1 VPEEVGGA
9 GDNYV
14 FLSSMIHAHA
24 DDLFQGMKVKG
35 CYQFRLTRN
44 ADLAL
49 DSEDVEDLARALRG
63 ELFSRRYGDAVRLE
77 VADTCPKHLSDYLL
91 KQFNLSETE
100 LYQVNGP
107 VNLTRLFSITGL
119 DSHPEL
125 QYTPFTPQIPK
136 LLQNSEN
143 IFSVISKQDIL
154 LLHPFESFTPV
165 VDLLRQAAKD
175 PHVLAVRQTLY
186 RSGANSE
193 IVDALVDAA
202 RNGKEVTAVIEL
214 RALRRRVQPATGQPP
229 ASGRRGGDLRR
240 GRLQDPRQ
248 DDADPAPRA
257 GRDRALRA
265 PGYRQLPR
273 RQRPP
278 VHRLQPADL
287 RRRLCEDVG
296 KLFSQLIGMGKTLR
310 MKKLLHA
317 PFTLKKGMLD
327 MIARE
332 TQFALD
338 GKPAHIIAKFNSLTD
353 PKIIRA
359 LYKASQSGVRID
371 LVVRGMCCLRPGIA
385 GVSHN
390 IHVRSII
397 GRFLEHTRV
406 FYFLNGGEE
415 QMFLSS
421 ADWMERNL
429 DKRVET
435 CFPVEGKKLLLRVK
449 KELELPDRQHPQLEP
464 AVGRPL
470 RAQHADRQPEPAQCP
485 GDVAGAAGQPDLP
498 VTRTEEAEKGR
509 SIRIVWRACSARSG
523 QSHPRQPFRFLAKS
537 AWVSW
542 FRPASFPGT
551 PRPGCCHWRSVPPG
565 HLLGAADVV
574 EQDREAQQH
583 AQANQLDAVV
593 AEIGELV
600 LGNVAAVAAHQ
611 QREHLLVFAGEAG
624 QVRVLD
630 QVGAMLVVVV
640 VGDVQAHF
648 MHLGGPAEQFA
659 PDTVFQI
666 PILGHLI
673 ERMQGLALDPHRLF
687 QIDVVAL
694 HQRGQ
699 GALAHVFVVMATQQ
713 VVEHAFTQRA
723 FTMVHALQFEG
734 VEDGFENRQAGRE
747 DGAAVRLDAFEVD
760 LLDVAE
766 LEQFALEPGQ
776 ALGVHF
782 PVPWPPAFSARPM
795 ARMVPEEPMASSQ
808 VRRCRACSMLMI
820 SRRAAV
826 YAWA

>member
-1 VPEEVGGA
+1 MNNEVLTPVAIKDAQAVPEEMVQTPPDLPPAAEAEPAPVVETVAPAPAPAPAIAVPSLDDSSLYIHRELSQLQFNIRVLEQALDESYPLLERLKFLLIFSSNLDEFFEIRVAGLKKQINFAREQAGADGLQPHQALARISELVHFEVERQYAILNDVLLPELEKHQIRFIRRRYWTTKLKTWVRRYFRDEIAPIITPIGLDPTHPFPLLVNKSLNFIVELEGVDAFGRDSGLAIIPAPRLLPRVIRVPEEVGGP

-49 DSEDVEDLARALRG
+49 DSEEVDDLARALRG

-91 KQFNLSETE
+91 KQFSLSESE

-125 QYTPFTPQIPK
+125 QYTPFTPAIPK
-136 LLQNSEN
+136 LLVNADN
-143 IFSVISKQDIL
+143 IFSVIGKQDIL
-154 LLHPFESFTPV
+154 LMHPFESFTPV
-165 VDLLRQAAKD
+165 IDLLRQAAKD

-214 RALRRRVQPATGQPP
+214 RARFDEESNLQMASRLQAAGAVVIYGVVGFKTHAKMMLILRREQGEIVRYAHLGTGNYH
-229 ASGRRGGDLRR
+229 AGNA
-240 GRLQDPRQ
+240 RLYTDYSLLTS
-248 DDADPAPRA
+248 DDA
-257 GRDRALRA
+257 LT
-265 PGYRQLPR
+265 
-273 RQRPP
+273 
-278 VHRLQPADL
+278 
-287 RRRLCEDVG
+287 EDVG

-353 PKIIRA
+353 AKIIKA

-371 LVVRGMCCLRPGIA
+371 LVVRGMCCLRPGIP

-415 QMFLSS
+415 QIYLSS

-449 KELELPDRQHPQLEP
+449 KELEGYLTDNTQAWTL
-464 AVGRPL
+464 
-470 RAQHADRQPEPAQCP
+470 
-485 GDVAGAAGQPDLP
+485 QPD
-498 VTRTEEAEKGR
+498 GR
-509 SIRIVWRACSARSG
+509 YVRSSPTG
-523 QSHPRQPFRFLAKS
+523 NQNPRS
-537 AWVSW
+537 
-542 FRPASFPGT
+542 
-551 PRPGCCHWRSVPPG
+551 
-565 HLLGAADVV
+565 
-574 EQDREAQQH
+574 
-583 AQANQLDAVV
+583 AQAALLERLSNP
-593 AEIGELV
+593 V
-600 LGNVAAVAAHQ
+600 LNV
-611 QREHLLVFAGEAG
+611 R
-624 QVRVLD
+624 
-630 QVGAMLVVVV
+630 
-640 VGDVQAHF
+640 
-648 MHLGGPAEQFA
+648 
-659 PDTVFQI
+659 
-666 PILGHLI
+666 
-673 ERMQGLALDPHRLF
+673 
-687 QIDVVAL
+687 
-694 HQRGQ
+694 
-699 GALAHVFVVMATQQ
+699 
-713 VVEHAFTQRA
+713 
-723 FTMVHALQFEG
+723 
-734 VEDGFENRQAGRE
+734 
-747 DGAAVRLDAFEVD
+747 
-760 LLDVAE
+760 
-766 LEQFALEPGQ
+766 
-776 ALGVHF
+776 
-782 PVPWPPAFSARPM
+782 
-795 ARMVPEEPMASSQ
+795 
-808 VRRCRACSMLMI
+808 
-820 SRRAAV
+820 
-826 YAWA
+826 